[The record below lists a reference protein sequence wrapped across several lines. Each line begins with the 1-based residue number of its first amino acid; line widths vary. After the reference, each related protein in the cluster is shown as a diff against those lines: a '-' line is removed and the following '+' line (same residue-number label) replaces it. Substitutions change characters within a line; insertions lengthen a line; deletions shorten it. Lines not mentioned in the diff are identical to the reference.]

1 MIFLIDQ
8 EHERAL
14 EEWRS
19 AERLVRERWAEF
31 LAAGRASRSDAFAAY
46 VAALDDE
53 ADAAAVLAD
62 QQLAA
67 AA

>member
-1 MIFLIDQ
+1 MIFLVDQ

-19 AERLVRERWAEF
+19 AERLTGERWADF
-31 LAAGRASRSDAFAAY
+31 LAA
-46 VAALDDE
+46 VP
-53 ADAAAVLAD
+53 AD